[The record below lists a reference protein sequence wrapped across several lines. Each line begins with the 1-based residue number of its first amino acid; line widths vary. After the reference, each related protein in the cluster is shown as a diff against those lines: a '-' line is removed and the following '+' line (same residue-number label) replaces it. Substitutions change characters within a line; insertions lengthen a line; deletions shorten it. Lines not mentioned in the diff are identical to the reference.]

1 MTIVFQGHVERVE
14 LGADNKLDV
23 HVRTAMAECGQV
35 VVLHPP
41 RGAAAHWL
49 PGRAVSFTVYAFDI
63 PDIHVPAATM
73 GFAVV
78 VKEHMASEEA

>member
-1 MTIVFQGHVERVE
+1 
-14 LGADNKLDV
+14 
-23 HVRTAMAECGQV
+23 
-35 VVLHPP
+35 VLHPP
-41 RGAAAHWL
+41 RAAAAHWL